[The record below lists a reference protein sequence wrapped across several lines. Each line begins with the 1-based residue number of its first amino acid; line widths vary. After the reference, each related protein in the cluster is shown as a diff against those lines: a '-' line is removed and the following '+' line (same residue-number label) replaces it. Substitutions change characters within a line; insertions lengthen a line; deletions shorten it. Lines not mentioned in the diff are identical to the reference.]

1 MTVGLLSLLAVLV
14 LAFLRVP
21 LAFALLSVSLAGI
34 GIVMGFDVARSLVPM
49 TISEAV
55 FSYELAVVP
64 MFILM
69 GNILARS
76 GISDDLF
83 RAANAF
89 LGPVRGGLALSTMVT
104 CAGFSAVCGSSLAT
118 AATMSKV
125 AYPSMKRYGY
135 SDQLASATI
144 AAGGTLGILIP
155 PSIILM
161 IYGILTQTNIG
172 DLFVAA
178 VIPGILGLVM
188 YLGVVYAIACISP
201 QDAPR
206 GERTTTA
213 EKIRSLRGV
222 WPFTLL
228 FVVIIGGLY
237 GRLFTATEAAGLGA
251 GLALILS
258 IAQRRMSWASF
269 RQIFVET
276 ATTSVMLYSVLFG
289 ALLFAKLISFSGLG
303 EGMLAAT
310 SSSTPRSAARAPPTR
325 PSPTRTATASAR
337 RTCVTP
343 PCASASPRS
352 GSTRSPPTPR
362 TTPPASPVRS
372 PTSPPAWPSVPVVID
387 TNVFVAALRSAGG
400 ASRQGN
406 RGGERNRGGTPISA
420 EGGTRVVFGMALFAA
435 AAAPTGDR
443 RRGGFCRSAGR
454 REGGGG
460 RNARR
465 VRDGLVRSGRSS
477 YRA

>member
-34 GIVMGFDVARSLVPM
+34 SVVMGWDVARSLVPM

-178 VIPGILGLVM
+178 VIPGLLGLLM

-213 EKIRSLRGV
+213 DKLRSLRGV

-228 FVVIIGGLY
+228 FVLIIGGLY

-258 IAQRRMSWASF
+258 MAQGRMSWQSF

-303 EGMLAAT
+303 EGLLAFVEEAGLGPYQTLAAILLIFLLLG
-310 SSSTPRSAARAPPTR
+310 
-325 PSPTRTATASAR
+325 
-337 RTCVTP
+337 CVMESLAIILICVPLFLPILISHGFDLVWFGIIVVVVTEIALITP
-343 PCASASPRS
+343 PI
-352 GSTRSPPTPR
+352 GM
-362 TTPPASPVRS
+362 
-372 PTSPPAWPSVPVVID
+372 
-387 TNVFVAALRSAGG
+387 NVFVLKATLPHVRLG
-400 ASRQGN
+400 AIF
-406 RGGERNRGGTPISA
+406 RG
-420 EGGTRVVFGMALFAA
+420 LF
-435 AAAPTGDR
+435 PFVGID
-443 RRGGFCRSAGR
+443 
-454 REGGGG
+454 
-460 RNARR
+460 
-465 VRDGLVRSGRSS
+465 LVRLLLLVAFPSISLWLV
-477 YRA
+477 AMMK

>member
-21 LAFALLSVSLAGI
+21 LAFALLSVSLGGI
-34 GIVMGFDVARSLVPM
+34 GVVMGWDVARSLVPM

-69 GNILARS
+69 GNILART

-135 SDQLASATI
+135 SDSLAAATI

-172 DLFVAA
+172 HLFVAG
-178 VIPGILGLVM
+178 VVPGLLGLLM
-188 YLGVVYAIACISP
+188 YLLVIYAIARISP
-201 QDAPR
+201 KDAPR
-206 GERTTTA
+206 GERTTMA
-213 EKIRSLRGV
+213 QKLQSLRGV

-228 FVVIIGGLY
+228 FVLIIGGLY
-237 GRLFTATEAAGLGA
+237 GKLFTATEAAGMGA
-251 GLALILS
+251 GLALIL
-258 IAQRRMSWASF
+258 ALVQRRMSWQDF
-269 RQIFVET
+269 RHIFIET
-276 ATTSVMLYSVLFG
+276 ATTSVMLYAVLFG

-303 EGMLAAT
+303 EGILELFNQAGLGPWGTIVAILVVFLVLGCVMDSLAIILI
-310 SSSTPRSAARAPPTR
+310 
-325 PSPTRTATASAR
+325 
-337 RTCVTP
+337 CVPLFVPILLAHGFDLVWFGIIVVVVTEIALITP
-343 PCASASPRS
+343 PI
-352 GSTRSPPTPR
+352 GM
-362 TTPPASPVRS
+362 
-372 PTSPPAWPSVPVVID
+372 
-387 TNVFVAALRSAGG
+387 NVFVLKATLPHVRLG
-400 ASRQGN
+400 AIF
-406 RGGERNRGGTPISA
+406 RGLTPFIA
-420 EGGTRVVFGMALFAA
+420 I
-435 AAAPTGDR
+435 D
-443 RRGGFCRSAGR
+443 
-454 REGGGG
+454 
-460 RNARR
+460 
-465 VRDGLVRSGRSS
+465 LVRLALLVIFPSISL
-477 YRA
+477 ALVAFMK

>member
-1 MTVGLLSLLAVLV
+1 MTAGLLSLLAVLV

-34 GIVMGFDVARSLVPM
+34 SVVMGFDVARSLVPL

-213 EKIRSLRGV
+213 EKLRSLRGV

-258 IAQRRMSWASF
+258 IAQRRMSWVSF

-303 EGMLAAT
+303 EGILELVQQAGLGPYQTLAAILIIFLVLG
-310 SSSTPRSAARAPPTR
+310 
-325 PSPTRTATASAR
+325 
-337 RTCVTP
+337 CVMESLAIILICVPLFLPLLMSHGFDLVWFGIIVVVVTEIALITP
-343 PCASASPRS
+343 PI
-352 GSTRSPPTPR
+352 GM
-362 TTPPASPVRS
+362 
-372 PTSPPAWPSVPVVID
+372 
-387 TNVFVAALRSAGG
+387 NVFVLKAALPHVRLG
-400 ASRQGN
+400 AIF
-406 RGGERNRGGTPISA
+406 RG
-420 EGGTRVVFGMALFAA
+420 LFPFVGIDLLRLLLLVAF
-435 AAAPTGDR
+435 PSITL
-443 RRGGFCRSAGR
+443 
-454 REGGGG
+454 
-460 RNARR
+460 
-465 VRDGLVRSGRSS
+465 GLV
-477 YRA
+477 AMMK

>member
-1 MTVGLLSLLAVLV
+1 MTAGLLSLLAVLV

-21 LAFALLSVSLAGI
+21 LAFALLSVSLGGI
-34 GIVMGFDVARSLVPM
+34 GVVMGWDVARSLVPL

-69 GNILARS
+69 GNILART

-135 SDQLASATI
+135 SDSLASATI

-172 DLFVAA
+172 HLFVAG
-178 VIPGILGLVM
+178 VVPGLLGLLM
-188 YLGVVYAIACISP
+188 YLLVIYAIARISP

-206 GERTTTA
+206 GERTTMA
-213 EKIRSLRGV
+213 EKLHALRGV

-228 FVVIIGGLY
+228 FVLIIGGLY
-237 GRLFTATEAAGLGA
+237 GKLFTATEAAGMGA

-258 IAQRRMSWASF
+258 LLQRRMSWQDF
-269 RQIFVET
+269 RHIFVET

-303 EGMLAAT
+303 EGILELFNEAGLGPWQTIAAILVVFLLLGCVMDSLAIILI
-310 SSSTPRSAARAPPTR
+310 
-325 PSPTRTATASAR
+325 
-337 RTCVTP
+337 CVPLFVPILLAHGFDLVWFGIIVVVVTEIALITP
-343 PCASASPRS
+343 PI
-352 GSTRSPPTPR
+352 GM
-362 TTPPASPVRS
+362 
-372 PTSPPAWPSVPVVID
+372 
-387 TNVFVAALRSAGG
+387 NVFVLKATLPHVRLGAIFRGLTPFIAIDVLRLALLVIFPS
-400 ASRQGN
+400 
-406 RGGERNRGGTPISA
+406 ISL
-420 EGGTRVVFGMALFAA
+420 ALVAFMK
-435 AAAPTGDR
+435 
-443 RRGGFCRSAGR
+443 
-454 REGGGG
+454 
-460 RNARR
+460 
-465 VRDGLVRSGRSS
+465 
-477 YRA
+477 

>member
-21 LAFALLSVSLAGI
+21 LAFALLSVSLGGI
-34 GIVMGFDVARSLVPM
+34 GVVMGWDVARSLVPM

-69 GNILARS
+69 GNILART

-135 SDQLASATI
+135 SDSLAAATI

-172 DLFVAA
+172 HLFVAG
-178 VIPGILGLVM
+178 VVPGLLGLLM
-188 YLGVVYAIACISP
+188 YLLVIYAIARISP
-201 QDAPR
+201 KDAPR
-206 GERTTTA
+206 GERTTMA
-213 EKIRSLRGV
+213 QKLQSLRGV

-228 FVVIIGGLY
+228 FVLIIGGLY
-237 GRLFTATEAAGLGA
+237 GKLFTATEAAGMGA

-258 IAQRRMSWASF
+258 LVQRRMSWQDF
-269 RQIFVET
+269 RHIFIET
-276 ATTSVMLYSVLFG
+276 ATTSVMLYAVLFG

-303 EGMLAAT
+303 EGILELFNEAGLGPWGTIVAILVVFLVLGCVMDSLAIILI
-310 SSSTPRSAARAPPTR
+310 
-325 PSPTRTATASAR
+325 
-337 RTCVTP
+337 CVPLFVPILLAHGFDLVWFGIIVVVVTEIALITP
-343 PCASASPRS
+343 PI
-352 GSTRSPPTPR
+352 GM
-362 TTPPASPVRS
+362 
-372 PTSPPAWPSVPVVID
+372 
-387 TNVFVAALRSAGG
+387 NVFVLKATLPHVRLGAIFRGLTPFIAIDLLRLALLVIFPS
-400 ASRQGN
+400 
-406 RGGERNRGGTPISA
+406 ISL
-420 EGGTRVVFGMALFAA
+420 ALVAFMK
-435 AAAPTGDR
+435 
-443 RRGGFCRSAGR
+443 
-454 REGGGG
+454 
-460 RNARR
+460 
-465 VRDGLVRSGRSS
+465 
-477 YRA
+477 

>member
-1 MTVGLLSLLAVLV
+1 MIVGLLSLLAVLV

-21 LAFALLSVSLAGI
+21 LAFALLSVSLGGI
-34 GIVMGFDVARSLVPM
+34 GVVMGWDVARSLVPL

-69 GNILARS
+69 GNILART

-172 DLFVAA
+172 HLFVAG
-178 VIPGILGLVM
+178 VIPGLLGLLM
-188 YLGVVYAIACISP
+188 YLGVIYVIARVSP

-206 GERTTTA
+206 GERTTMA
-213 EKIRSLRGV
+213 EKLHALRGV

-228 FVVIIGGLY
+228 FVLIIGGLY
-237 GRLFTATEAAGLGA
+237 GKIFTATEAAGMGA
-251 GLALILS
+251 GLALILAIS
-258 IAQRRMSWASF
+258 QRRMSWQSF
-269 RQIFVET
+269 RQIFIET

-289 ALLFAKLISFSGLG
+289 AMLFAKLISFSGLG
-303 EGMLAAT
+303 EGILELFNDAGLGPWQTIVAILFVFLLLGCVMDSLAIILI
-310 SSSTPRSAARAPPTR
+310 
-325 PSPTRTATASAR
+325 
-337 RTCVTP
+337 CVPLFVPILLAHGFDLVWFGIIVVVVTEIALITP
-343 PCASASPRS
+343 PI
-352 GSTRSPPTPR
+352 GM
-362 TTPPASPVRS
+362 
-372 PTSPPAWPSVPVVID
+372 
-387 TNVFVAALRSAGG
+387 NVFVLKATLPHVRLGAIFRGLTPFIVIDVVRLALLVIFPS
-400 ASRQGN
+400 
-406 RGGERNRGGTPISA
+406 ISL
-420 EGGTRVVFGMALFAA
+420 ALVAFMK
-435 AAAPTGDR
+435 
-443 RRGGFCRSAGR
+443 
-454 REGGGG
+454 
-460 RNARR
+460 
-465 VRDGLVRSGRSS
+465 
-477 YRA
+477 

>member
-21 LAFALLSVSLAGI
+21 LAFALLSVSLGGI
-34 GIVMGFDVARSLVPM
+34 GVVMGWDVARSLLPM

-69 GNILARS
+69 GNILART

-118 AATMSKV
+118 AATMSKG

-135 SDQLASATI
+135 SDALASATI

-172 DLFVAA
+172 HLFVAG
-178 VIPGILGLVM
+178 VVPGLLGLLM
-188 YLGVVYAIACISP
+188 YLLVIYAVARISP

-206 GERTTTA
+206 GERTTMA
-213 EKIRSLRGV
+213 EKLHALRGV

-228 FVVIIGGLY
+228 FVLIIGGLY
-237 GRLFTATEAAGLGA
+237 GKLFTATEAAGMGA

-258 IAQRRMSWASF
+258 MVQRRMSWQDF
-269 RQIFVET
+269 RHIFIET

-303 EGMLAAT
+303 EGILELFNQAGLGPWGTIVAILVVFLLLGCVMDSLAIILI
-310 SSSTPRSAARAPPTR
+310 
-325 PSPTRTATASAR
+325 
-337 RTCVTP
+337 CVPLFVPILLAHGFDLVWFGIIVVVVTEIALITP
-343 PCASASPRS
+343 PI
-352 GSTRSPPTPR
+352 GM
-362 TTPPASPVRS
+362 
-372 PTSPPAWPSVPVVID
+372 
-387 TNVFVAALRSAGG
+387 NVFVLKATLPHVRLG
-400 ASRQGN
+400 AIF
-406 RGGERNRGGTPISA
+406 RGLTPFIA
-420 EGGTRVVFGMALFAA
+420 I
-435 AAAPTGDR
+435 D
-443 RRGGFCRSAGR
+443 
-454 REGGGG
+454 
-460 RNARR
+460 
-465 VRDGLVRSGRSS
+465 LVRLALLVIFPSISL
-477 YRA
+477 ALVAFMK